1 MEGES
6 IPPHSEMEAGNMNPE
21 AVPVKSL
28 VGYGDEGPDGH
39 HQNDQAEMDQVRY
52 LNPYNTHL
60 NAYLLLSN

>member
-39 HQNDQAEMDQVRY
+39 HQDGQNEMDQVRY
-52 LNPYNTHL
+52 
-60 NAYLLLSN
+60 